1 MRNEGCNAHVPAP
14 LRCGVS
20 SSSDDRPHLCARYP
34 SYDDCGRNGRLSISS
49 VATAVVTSERR
60 NVRTA
65 LLAVSCAASVAV
77 SLTAWFVARSPVL
90 TYPVSDAIARAAYV
104 AAYVAAGAY
113 IWYRR
118 PESRLGPLVAG
129 SAFVLALT
137 TLNASGDPLTHTIGM
152 VIWAGW
158 VVLTVFVYLSFPNGR
173 LESELERGFIAAL
186 VATTAVVWTLIV
198 IFAHELPPG
207 SDFNGCDSR
216 CPHNDLQLVSTSDHF
231 SSALTTTYNITTAIA
246 LLGIAMLIFV
256 KARSPAR
263 WRRRAMEPLSYC
275 LIASIGIFVV
285 ELFLL
290 SSYPGTTQ
298 FFRVVDALVLFAI
311 PGAMIIGQ
319 TRGRIFA
326 ASRAVQLVA
335 AMDGSKATP
344 AQVQDLAREALGD
357 PTLRLVLAS
366 PGLGGYVD
374 VDGNPVELPPGSDE
388 RAVTRVE
395 SGGRTGVAFI
405 HDPLL
410 DVEDSV
416 VEGLAATSQMLLQ
429 NAQLV
434 RDLRASRERILTAA
448 ERERRRLERDLHD
461 GAQQRLMAIQVKL
474 ALAREQVSDEDLGAR
489 LDEVAV
495 DAEIAVDELRALA
508 HGIYPSVLVER
519 GLPEALRSFAA
530 EAPVPVRVLTEHVG
544 RFSPSIEAAFYFCAL
559 EAIQNAAKHGGAD
572 ASVEVRLERHGD
584 TLELEIEDKGRGF
597 NPAGATEGIGLINMR
612 DRIGAV
618 GGTLQIVSSSRGTLV
633 TASVPV

>member
-1 MRNEGCNAHVPAP
+1 MF
-14 LRCGVS
+14 
-20 SSSDDRPHLCARYP
+20 
-34 SYDDCGRNGRLSISS
+34 
-49 VATAVVTSERR
+49 
-60 NVRTA
+60 
-65 LLAVSCAASVAV
+65 LAVGCAASVAV
-77 SLTAWFVARSPVL
+77 GLTAWFVASSPVL
-90 TYPVSDAIARAAYV
+90 TYADSDAIARASYIAVYI
-104 AAYVAAGAY
+104 AAGAY

-118 PESRLGPLVAG
+118 PDSLLGALVGG
-129 SAFVLALT
+129 SAFVHALT
-137 TLNASGDPLTHTIGM
+137 TLNASGDALTHTIGM

-158 VVLTVFVYLSFPNGR
+158 IVLTVFVYLSFPNGR
-173 LESELERGFIAAL
+173 LESQLERGFIGAL
-186 VATTAVVWTLIV
+186 VAVTAVVWALIL
-198 IFAHELPPG
+198 IFAHKLPPG
-207 SDFNGCDSR
+207 ADFNGCDSR

-231 SSALTTTYNITTAIA
+231 SSALTTTYNVTTAVA

-275 LIASIGIFVV
+275 LIASIVLFVV

-290 SSYPGTTQ
+290 PTYPGTTQ

-335 AMDGSKATP
+335 AMDGSVATP

-357 PTLRLVLAS
+357 PTLKLVLTS
-366 PGLGGYVD
+366 PDLGGYVD
-374 VDGNPVELPPGSDE
+374 VEGAPVELPSGNEE
-388 RAVTRVE
+388 RMVASGE
-395 SGGRTGVAFI
+395 GGGRTAVAFI

-429 NAQLV
+429 NARLV
-434 RDLRASRERILTAA
+434 RDLRASRERILTAG

-474 ALAREQVSDEDLGAR
+474 ALARDQVSDEELAAR
-489 LDEVAV
+489 LDEVAA

-508 HGIYPSVLVER
+508 HGIYPTVLVER
-519 GLPEALRSFAA
+519 GLPEALRSLAMT
-530 EAPVPVRVLTEHVG
+530 APARVRVVTDDIG
-544 RFSPSIEAAFYFCAL
+544 RLSTSVETALYFCAL
-559 EAIQNAAKHGGAD
+559 EAIQNAAKHAGAD
-572 ASVEVRLERHGD
+572 TKVEVRLAQRGD
-584 TLELEIEDKGRGF
+584 TIELVIEDDGPGF
-597 NPAGATEGIGLINMR
+597 NPEGETEGIGLINMR
-612 DRIGAV
+612 DRIGDV
-618 GGTLQIVSSSRGTLV
+618 GGTLRIVSIPGRGTLV
-633 TASVPV
+633 SASVPL